1 MISKPFG
8 RYTTQ
13 KENNHKIS
21 QNPQNMAAAMTISP
35 SPYGLK
41 AIREIKGVRNTTI
54 DPTERLKKKVNDTRN
69 YFYEK
74 VDPIVGECITHLLCE
89 QPADVSN
96 SMLEYFQKKSRGE
109 SIGKETSSE
118 TIDKAVKKELKL
130 YLATRIGPVVAKLIN
145 RIALEQPENVLD
157 FICTEMVTI
166 IEESGGDVNVQN
178 DNTLPIQ
185 RKSKL
190 PENSENKK
198 SKNSPKP
205 PSSSE
210 PLSSPNQR
218 KVKIVRDPQAQIEPK
233 NVQISVIGIG
243 GAGKSS
249 ILNLLEGKLGAR
261 VRPTMGFR
269 PVSMMMGDEFKIR
282 FYDLGGGKK
291 IRDIWEQYY
300 HDVHGIIYV
309 VDAAMGMGSAKDEWK
324 ECASTFANA
333 MMNPFL
339 DGKPVLIVA
348 NKQDQEGALPGET
361 VLEMLNIDEVV
372 SKDRVSVM
380 ECSAFVPPDFEESSF
395 SIDPRIEE
403 GLEGLLNTIMERFDD
418 LNLKVQKDSEVK
430 AQLDEIQRLQKERY
444 VLKCKIACAFVSL
457 IEPAVLAPLNIIED
471 PKALFSE
478 EEGVSFLAAEIG
490 EEAANLHPLGVKIA
504 ADVGNQRLAL
514 QMVGALKVPVSKKR
528 EPMTWEQIN
537 DLVTT
542 LRTELGLNPPN

>member
-1 MISKPFG
+1 
-8 RYTTQ
+8 
-13 KENNHKIS
+13 
-21 QNPQNMAAAMTISP
+21 MAAAMTISP

-41 AIREIKGVRNTTI
+41 AIREIKGIRTTTI

-69 YFYEK
+69 YFYKK
-74 VDPIVGECITHLLCE
+74 VDPLVGECITHLLCE
-89 QPADVSN
+89 QPVDVSN
-96 SMLEYFQKKSRGE
+96 SMLDYFQKKLRGE
-109 SIGKETSSE
+109 SIEKETSSE

-157 FICTEMVTI
+157 FICKEMVTI
-166 IEESGGDVNVQN
+166 IEESGGDVIKAQN
-178 DNTLPIQ
+178 DNTFPIQ
-185 RKSKL
+185 RKTKL
-190 PENSENKK
+190 SESSENKK
-198 SKNSPKP
+198 SKNSPKTVNS
-205 PSSSE
+205 PSSKE
-210 PLSSPNQR
+210 PLSSPNQK
-218 KVKIVRDPQAQIEPK
+218 KVKVRDPEAQPK
-233 NVQISVIGIG
+233 NVQISVIGIS

-249 ILNLLEGKLGAR
+249 ILNLLEGKLGAK

-269 PVSMMMGDEFKIR
+269 PVSMMLGDEYKIR

-309 VDAAMGMGSAKDEWK
+309 VDAAMGMGVAKDEWK
-324 ECASTFANA
+324 ECASTFSNA

-339 DGKPVLIVA
+339 EGKPVLVVA
-348 NKQDQEGALPGET
+348 NKQDQEGALPAET
-361 VLEMLNIDEVV
+361 VREMLNIDEVV
-372 SKDRVSVM
+372 GKERVSVM
-380 ECSAFVPPDFEESSF
+380 ECSAFVPEDFEETSF

-444 VLKCKIACAFVSL
+444 VLKCKIACAFVSH

-471 PKALFSE
+471 PKTLFSA
-478 EEGVSFLAAEIG
+478 EEGVTFLAAEIG